1 MGEHTHIRRPLAPR
15 LAAGVLGLAAVAAA
29 LAGCSSGGDAV
40 AQTPAPTVTVTV
52 EPTARGT
59 VPGEQDTSAS
69 YVCGRY
75 SSLLS
80 LGWTMQWFHDRGD
93 VSEDAYQAFLE
104 RQAFQLSTV
113 RMQDPAPNET
123 GVSAASEGIRS
134 LLQDAQAGAGRW
146 TYDPSSPEWSTL
158 QSDLGTGCAAAGSTL
173 ASWAEP
179 EMGG

>member
-1 MGEHTHIRRPLAPR
+1 MGDTLHIRRPIASR
-15 LAAGVLGLAAVAAA
+15 LVATALGLAVAAVA
-29 LAGCSSGGDAV
+29 LAGCTSGGGAE

-59 VPGEQDTSAS
+59 VPGEQDTSVS

-80 LGWTMQWFHDRGD
+80 IGWTMQWFHDRGD
-93 VSEDAYQAFLE
+93 VSDEAYQVFLE
-104 RQAFQLSTV
+104 RQAFQLQTV
-113 RMQDPAPNET
+113 RMQNPEPDET
-123 GVSAASEGIRS
+123 GVSAASSGIRTY
-134 LLQDAQAGAGRW
+134 LQDAQAAAGRW

-158 QSDLGTGCAAAGSTL
+158 QSDLGVGCAAAGSTL
-173 ASWAEP
+173 ASYAEP